1 MIQCDMRPNHQTTY
15 ALAGIPLN
23 LYYSTERDSK
33 TILWP
38 NDPRTH
44 LGCGQLDFN
53 PFSSGYFISTEQ
65 NNFDFYKGA
74 QKSTWSSHYD
84 HQYQSSQYVKY
95 WSKGWIPLIK
105 VIHLRQI

>member
-65 NNFDFYKGA
+65 NNFDFRKGA
-74 QKSTWSSHYD
+74 KSLHDQATTIASTNLHSMLNTEA
-84 HQYQSSQYVKY
+84 KAEF
-95 WSKGWIPLIK
+95 P
-105 VIHLRQI
+105 